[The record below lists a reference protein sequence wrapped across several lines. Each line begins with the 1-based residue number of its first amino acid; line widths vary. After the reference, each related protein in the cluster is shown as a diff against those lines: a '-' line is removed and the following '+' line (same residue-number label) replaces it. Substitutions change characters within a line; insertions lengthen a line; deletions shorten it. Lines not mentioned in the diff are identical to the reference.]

1 MRRWSADGDAP
12 KLRAMPELPEVEH
25 TRALIERAIGG
36 RRVDAL
42 TLADDPIV
50 IEDPTRFSELRERSV
65 VAVRRHGK
73 VGWIE
78 LDRAPHLVFHLGMT
92 GAWRVPGVE
101 PIALESTPNE
111 IDRSWPP
118 RFTKIELVAGD
129 VRIAMTDPRRFGRL
143 WVRDDPR
150 REAPIVELGFDALH
164 ELPSVDVLASALARR
179 RGSIKGLLLD
189 QGFVAGIGNWIAD
202 EVLFH
207 ARLDPRRSPA
217 ALDRDEVRA
226 LRDALEVVVR
236 TAVAADARKD
246 RFPRDWLF
254 RRRWGKVAGQTTE
267 DGHPIEHVVVAGRTT
282 AWVPTLQ
289 R

>member
-1 MRRWSADGDAP
+1 
-12 KLRAMPELPEVEH
+12 MPELPEVEH
-25 TRALIERAIGG
+25 TRALIERAIVG
-36 RRVDAL
+36 RRVDAM

-50 IEDPTRFSELRERSV
+50 IEDSTRFSELRGRTV

-101 PIALESTPNE
+101 PLALESTPNE
-111 IDRSWPP
+111 IDRTWPP

-129 VRIAMTDPRRFGRL
+129 ARIAMTDPRRFGRL
-143 WVRDDPR
+143 WVRDEPR
-150 REAPIVELGFDALH
+150 REAPVAELGFDALL
-164 ELPSVDVLASALARR
+164 ELPPPDSLESALARR

-189 QGFVAGIGNWIAD
+189 QSFVAGVGNWIAD

-207 ARLDPRRSPA
+207 ARIDPRRAPN
-217 ALDRDEVRA
+217 ALDRSEVRA
-226 LRDALEVVVR
+226 LHDALATVLA

-246 RFPRDWLF
+246 RFPRAWLF
-254 RRRWGKVAGQTTE
+254 HRRWGKVAGQTTE
-267 DGHPIEHVVVAGRTT
+267 DGHAIEHVVVAGRTT

>member
-1 MRRWSADGDAP
+1 VRWPREVVAP
-12 KLRAMPELPEVEH
+12 KLPAMPELPEVEH
-25 TRALIERAIGG
+25 TRALLERALVGKRLQSI
-36 RRVDAL
+36 

-50 IEDPTRFSELRERSV
+50 IEDPSRFAALTDRTV
-65 VAVRRHGK
+65 VAARRHGK
-73 VGWIE
+73 VGWLE
-78 LDRAPHLVFHLGMT
+78 LDRGPHLVFHLGMT

-111 IDRSWPP
+111 VDRTWPP
-118 RFTKIELVAGD
+118 RFAKIELVAGD
-129 VRIAMTDPRRFGRL
+129 LRVAMTDPRRFGRL

-150 REAPIVELGFDALH
+150 REAPIAELGFDALR
-164 ELPSVDVLASALARR
+164 ELPPLDVLASALARR
-179 RGSIKGLLLD
+179 RGSLKGLLLD
-189 QGFVAGIGNWIAD
+189 QAFVAGVGNWIAD

-207 ARLDPRRSPA
+207 ARLDPRRAPN

-226 LRDALEVVVR
+226 LREALEVVVS

-246 RFPRDWLF
+246 RFPREWLF
-254 RRRWGKVAGQTTE
+254 HRRWGKVAGQTTD
-267 DGHPIEHVVVAGRTT
+267 DGHAIEHVVVAGRTT